1 MPRPREYDATDVLD
15 RATALFWRQ
24 GYAATSVQELVEA
37 TGLNRA
43 SMYAAYGDKHGLF
56 LAALDHYLT
65 RIAAERM
72 APLERDGPAPAAIG
86 AFLRALIG
94 GSDSQPRLG
103 CLVTNSL
110 TECGPHDRAVAERL
124 LQSLTRVEAALAA
137 TIRRGQAE
145 GSIGAAD
152 APEALAGLLLT
163 IAQGLRVLSR
173 GGMSD
178 AVLERVVDTALA
190 LLRCRLDVLE

>member
-1 MPRPREYDATDVLD
+1 MARPREYDATDVLD

-65 RIAAERM
+65 RIAVERM
-72 APLERDGPAPAAIG
+72 APLEQDGPAPAAIG
-86 AFLRALIG
+86 AFLRGLIEG
-94 GSDSQPRLG
+94 ADSGPRG
-103 CLVTNSL
+103 CLLTNSL
-110 TECGPHDRAVAERL
+110 TECAPHDRAVTERL
-124 LQSLTRVEAALAA
+124 LHSLARVEAALAA

-145 GSIGAAD
+145 GSIGATNS
-152 APEALAGLLLT
+152 PEALAGLLLT
-163 IAQGLRVLSR
+163 MAQGLRVLSR

-178 AVLERVVDTALA
+178 AALERVVDTALA

>member
-1 MPRPREYDATDVLD
+1 MPRPRAYDATDVLD

-72 APLERDGPAPAAIG
+72 APLEQDGPALAAIG
-86 AFLRALIG
+86 AFLRGLIEAS
-94 GSDSQPRLG
+94 GSEPRLG
-103 CLVTNSL
+103 CLLTNSL
-110 TECGPHDRAVAERL
+110 TECGPHDQAVTERL
-124 LQSLTRVEAALAA
+124 LHSLAQVEAALAA

-145 GSIGAAD
+145 GSIGATDSA
-152 APEALAGLLLT
+152 EALAGLLLT
-163 IAQGLRVLSR
+163 MAQGLRVLSR

-178 AVLERVVDTALA
+178 AALERVVDTALA

>member
-1 MPRPREYDATDVLD
+1 MPRPRAYDATDVLD

-65 RIAAERM
+65 QVAAERM
-72 APLERDGPAPAAIG
+72 APLEQDGPALAAIG
-86 AFLRALIG
+86 AFLRGLIEAS
-94 GSDSQPRLG
+94 GSAPRLG
-103 CLVTNSL
+103 CLLTNSL
-110 TECGPHDRAVAERL
+110 TECGPHDLAVAERL
-124 LQSLTRVEAALAA
+124 LHSLAQVEAALAA

-145 GSIGAAD
+145 GSIGATD
-152 APEALAGLLLT
+152 SPEALAGLLLT
-163 IAQGLRVLSR
+163 MAQGLRVLSR

-178 AVLERVVDTALA
+178 AALERVVDTALA